1 MTAGFL
7 NPAGALAFAAVGVL
21 VVLYLRGRRRRVV
34 AVPALFLWRDVPMET
49 PSARRFRPD
58 LLFLAQLAVLVA
70 LIGGLLRPYVASV
83 VAGDAPERLL
93 IVLDVSASM
102 QAREADGTRF
112 ELARRRARAL
122 VAQLMSGDE
131 VMLVTAAERAHVV
144 LRWTADHALAQGRLE
159 SLEPLDTPTALAPAL
174 ELALGERAARPE
186 TRVFVLTDLP
196 REASGV
202 SRERVALVDYVQ
214 IGRTDDNVAIAGLAL
229 DRPAFRDAAE
239 ASMTVLVRSYSGRP
253 HEVVLEA
260 RVGDRPWARRTLAL
274 APRASEHV
282 LLTDPPG
289 TGAVEVALRTGDA
302 LAVDDR
308 AVAWLADEP
317 PLDALVVTTSPE
329 LADAFA
335 RLADG
340 LPGARVRVRDPT
352 EWTRDDGAHVA
363 VLDGVDAP
371 DVPIPALYVEPP
383 PGHPLCPTDPAVDDA
398 AVADWDADHP
408 ALRGLDALEAVTL
421 PRAHPLRDPGWART
435 LVVAAT
441 ARRAFPL
448 LVAGERAGR
457 RVACLGARPAAS
469 ADGLPLLVVV
479 LNALRWLEEP
489 ADGVPLAVETG
500 VPVVVDET
508 GSGDHPVV
516 LAEHAGFQRVGARLV
531 AANLID
537 DRESDIGR
545 SESGEWPAAESR
557 RQTVGRRELGWW
569 LFVAAAV
576 LLASEWL
583 AWRRRA

>member
-1 MTAGFL
+1 MTAGIL

-34 AVPALFLWRDVPMET
+34 EVPALFLWREVPAET
-49 PSARRFRPD
+49 LSARRFRPD
-58 LLFLAQLAVLVA
+58 LLFLAQLAVLLA

-102 QAREADGTRF
+102 QAREVDGTRF

-186 TRVFVLTDLP
+186 TRVFVFTDLP
-196 REASGV
+196 PEASGV

-214 IGRTDDNVAIAGLAL
+214 IGRTDDNVAIAGIAL
-229 DRPAFRDAAE
+229 DRAAFRDAAE
-239 ASMTVLVRSYSGRP
+239 ASMTVLVRSYSARP
-253 HEVVLEA
+253 HDVVLDA
-260 RVGDRPWARRTLAL
+260 SVGGRPWASRALAL

-282 LLTDPPG
+282 LLTDPPA

-317 PLDALVVTTSPE
+317 PLDALVVTASRD
-329 LADAFA
+329 LAGAFA

-340 LPGARVRVRDPT
+340 LPGARVRVRDPMEGT
-352 EWTRDDGAHVA
+352 GDDGARVA

-371 DVPIPALYVEPP
+371 DVAMPALYVEPP
-383 PGHPLCPTDPAVDDA
+383 PGHPLCPSDPAVDDA

-408 ALRGLDALEAVTL
+408 ALRGLDALEAITL

-441 ARRAFPL
+441 ARRGFPL
-448 LVAGERAGR
+448 LVAGEHDGR
-457 RVACLGARPAAS
+457 RVACLGARPEAS
-469 ADGLPLLVVV
+469 ADGFPLLVLV

-489 ADGVPLAVETG
+489 PDAEAVAVQTGVPLVLEDATADP
-500 VPVVVDET
+500 PVVV
-508 GSGDHPVV
+508 
-516 LAEHAGFQRVGARLV
+516 AEHAGFQRVGARLV
-531 AANLID
+531 AANLFD

-545 SESGEWPAAESR
+545 SGGGEWPAAESR
-557 RQTVGRRELGWW
+557 RVAFGRRELGWW
-569 LFVAAAV
+569 LYLAAAV
-576 LLASEWL
+576 LLAAEWL